1 MRFNEDLLAEEVS
14 ASQFNDVM
22 NMIIKLTRQND
33 RPILILDRK
42 GNTVVDIENNHVE
55 LTLENNSILIIPS
68 VELYYAMVSDA
79 RVFNGT
85 KEVNIDTLF
94 KYSKITLVNCKIND
108 FVIAKVVSENKYKD
122 ENIYLIQIDLEE

>member
-1 MRFNEDLLAEEVS
+1 
-14 ASQFNDVM
+14 
-22 NMIIKLTRQND
+22 MIIKLTRQND